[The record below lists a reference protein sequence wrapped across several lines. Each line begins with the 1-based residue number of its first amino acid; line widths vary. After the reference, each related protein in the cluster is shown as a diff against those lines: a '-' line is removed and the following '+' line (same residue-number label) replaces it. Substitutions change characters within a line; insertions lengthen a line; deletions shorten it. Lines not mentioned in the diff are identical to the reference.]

1 MTPAGHRHGQSPSST
16 PTSPG
21 PSASIPWT
29 HPGDHTAV
37 EAGQLG
43 IIVRD
48 LLLYN
53 PAGRRSCEAATLGPA
68 PITGLWTKAPS
79 LSGVWVTWGIWPHGA
94 SGHTPICQ
102 SVRMPSPSTSASGDH
117 HHPSKDS
124 TQGPWGPD
132 TNTSILLALCD
143 SPRLR
148 IVTAGLSS
156 QQASA
161 QVGCGQ
167 SPQEMHGTQT
177 CKLTLQER
185 ATTLLTCWPSQGD
198 RNRSPLTTLAQL
210 EGRTSAG
217 PAGPME
223 KPQALKVTS
232 STHCPTASLACPFML
247 PPAGGPVGTGEAGG
261 QGPGQL

>member
-94 SGHTPICQ
+94 SGHTPRCQ

-117 HHPSKDS
+117 HHPSKDP

-132 TNTSILLALCD
+132 TNASILLALCD

-148 IVTAGLSS
+148 IVRTGPGS

-161 QVGCGQ
+161 QAGYGQ
-167 SPQEMHGTQT
+167 SPQEMHSTQT
-177 CKLTLQER
+177 CKLTLQEW

-198 RNRSPLTTLAQL
+198 RNRPTHNT
-210 EGRTSAG
+210 GPTRTANKCRASR
-217 PAGPME
+217 
-223 KPQALKVTS
+223 ALKVTS
-232 STHCPTASLACPFML
+232 SNHCPMASLACPFML